1 VSLEAQLMVLGQRQ
15 GLIVGPGPGRPEAE
29 GRVFSVFH
37 EIVAPRS
44 PATGLTTGKRHHKP
58 VTLRRDVSA
67 ASIGIRQ
74 AFASNEILTEVRLRF
89 YQPTPLGTPKQH
101 YTIQLFDAHVCALRL
116 ILPYTRSQA
125 KNGPLSLY
133 EEVSFVYLSVA
144 WTWNDPQ
151 MVAEDDWLIAR

>member
-1 VSLEAQLMVLGQRQ
+1 VALEAQLMLVGERQ
-15 GLIVGPGPGRPEAE
+15 GLIAGPGSGRPEAE
-29 GRVFSVFH
+29 CRVFSVIH

-44 PATGLTTGKRHHKP
+44 PATGVPTGKRHHKLL
-58 VTLRRDVSA
+58 TIRRDVSA

-101 YTIQLFDAHVCALRL
+101 YTIQLFNAHVCALRMM
-116 ILPYTRSQA
+116 LPYTRAQSRG
-125 KNGPLSLY
+125 GPIALY
-133 EEVSFVYLSVA
+133 EEVSFAYLSIQ

-151 MVAEDDWLIAR
+151 MVAADDWLIAR